1 MAIDINSL
9 TKRYANPWDTSFS
22 YLDASGNNLGTGY
35 DSYQDAIRKL
45 AFNVGKTNFA
55 GAAEQLPTAIYNG
68 SGESGMGMTAG
79 SPAMPAGW
87 MYSIAPQGTPMVY
100 DGSGESGMSGGY
112 TTGGV
117 GSPAFAT
124 EQALYDYMLKAPTG
138 PISYDS
144 TEKYGRSLT
153 DGQMQNMFALLS
165 DPTRAKQ
172 VLEAY
177 SGVPDWTYHREGYN
191 AAYNPTAGINV
202 SGANALVGSTPVFGA
217 DGKIT
222 GYKITNPKHING
234 ADTSGRVQSS
244 TNGATKY
251 NADLAQYATPMGDD
265 SFFVKAGDIDKF
277 GYTSMGA
284 SSYSKAPTMAE
295 KIGKAGTMAFLGS
308 AVGGALGFGPLAGGN
323 AVAGAAGTGGS
334 MFEGLGDWF
343 SNLFTD
349 GGAAAEGLS
358 DSFWSD
364 WMAGGAGE
372 TGSGLSGATNWLGSG
387 LQSGGGITGISPTTA
402 ISGIT
407 GDIPGLG
414 TLTEGGM
421 LIPAAGGAAVPISSL
436 GSGFLSSLYQQAVN
450 DPLGTAAK
458 AYRALQSTGALSGGL
473 QAIGGYLAGNAAQD
487 AAKTSAQAQIEA
499 ARIAADAAKFKP
511 VGVTTRFG
519 QSQFTKDAQGNV
531 VSAGYS
537 MPADIRAM
545 QDSLLGAAPGML
557 SQFTGSQAATAPMGV
572 GAQRAMSLGN
582 QYLNTDP
589 MAQAQKY
596 YDDQQAIMATGRARD
611 QAGALTDEFNRGTY
625 GLATGATGMMGAAN
639 PRLEAMYNAQRQQDL
654 QASANATQGGM
665 DYAKFGAGLVGTGG
679 NLLRDMY
686 GTQSAAYS
694 PFGTALT
701 GAQNIEGLGQNAL
714 DLSVNMGK
722 VASPAQSGQLLG
734 QGMLG
739 AAQTMQQAN
748 QYSPWGTALMNAGN
762 ALGSMQQPQQQQ
774 QYAFNPFTGV
784 RL

>member
-1 MAIDINSL
+1 VLDEYRTSL
-9 TKRYANPWDTSFS
+9 GFNNPVDYFTSI
-22 YLDASGNNLGTGY
+22 GNNRDFLYGSYGNTAPNYDQDKMNVESQNYSAEFDPWANGDIMGGFANRTPIPNLGLYMGHDYLVGTDFDSPTAQRASQEAQQILKHFYPNVSQSELDQAAYRALQSGVRYYNGLNGPTVSDNSQFYYGGGPMSAVIGVMKELGTPNPALEQFINKNYAQSRQTYAGLR
-35 DSYQDAIRKL
+35 DQAHAADDANSQANFMSDFGGL
-45 AFNVGKTNFA
+45 A
-55 GAAEQLPTAIYNG
+55 
-68 SGESGMGMTAG
+68 S
-79 SPAMPAGW
+79 
-87 MYSIAPQGTPMVY
+87 
-100 DGSGESGMSGGY
+100 
-112 TTGGV
+112 
-117 GSPAFAT
+117 
-124 EQALYDYMLKAPTG
+124 
-138 PISYDS
+138 
-144 TEKYGRSLT
+144 
-153 DGQMQNMFALLS
+153 
-165 DPTRAKQ
+165 
-172 VLEAY
+172 
-177 SGVPDWTYHREGYN
+177 
-191 AAYNPTAGINV
+191 
-202 SGANALVGSTPVFGA
+202 VFGPA
-217 DGKIT
+217 
-222 GYKITNPKHING
+222 
-234 ADTSGRVQSS
+234 
-244 TNGATKY
+244 
-251 NADLAQYATPMGDD
+251 
-265 SFFVKAGDIDKF
+265 
-277 GYTSMGA
+277 
-284 SSYSKAPTMAE
+284 
-295 KIGKAGTMAFLGS
+295 IGGMM
-308 AVGGALGFGPLAGGN
+308 GFGPFGG
-323 AVAGAAGTGGS
+323 AQAGASAGTTVGGSS
-334 MFEGLGDWF
+334 MFEGLGNWF

-364 WMAGGAGE
+364 WMAGSAGDL
-372 TGSGLSGATNWLGSG
+372 GSGVSGATDWLGSG